1 MTGDVVSC
9 ALSFILLLFSMPNPN
24 PSSHK
29 TVILLAIALGLA
41 IVAALMAYGYA
52 SIAKQGTSLSRYRI
66 IQLPNNWIKPS
77 APPTN
82 AVPQGYAPGYRMP
95 APVKK

>member
-1 MTGDVVSC
+1 
-9 ALSFILLLFSMPNPN
+9 MPNPN

-66 IQLPNNWIKPS
+66 IQLPSKWIQPTT
-77 APPTN
+77 PPN
-82 AVPQGYAPGYRMP
+82 AVPAGYVPGYRLP
-95 APVKK
+95 AVPTNR